1 MRRTILAGVLVV
13 LTLAACGSG
22 STGGTAT
29 GSGSSKVSTVALV
42 AGAADA
48 AADARTAKLS
58 GSMTIAISG
67 EQLDVPIDGAVDF
80 EHQAASL
87 RVDMSKL
94 GQGVMS
100 GAMEMRI
107 VDGSMYMNMGEL
119 LGARADALLGG
130 KDWIGVDMSG
140 LGADGGTQNPADMLQ
155 SLRGA
160 GDVREVGH
168 TTIDGTDTT
177 HYRADID
184 VAKAMEKV
192 PEKFR
197 ATAAAGMKVLG
208 TSFPVDVWIDGDGLP
223 RRFEIDIEI
232 PGKGSV
238 KESIDY
244 TDFGADVS
252 IDAPPADQVQ
262 SMADFQR
269 AASGV

>member
-1 MRRTILAGVLVV
+1 MRRSFVAGILVV

-22 STGGTAT
+22 STGKAT

-48 AADARTAKLS
+48 AAAARTAKLS

-67 EQLDVPIDGAVDF
+67 RQVDVPIDGAIDF
-80 EHQAASL
+80 ERQAASL

-100 GAMEMRI
+100 GAMEIRI
-107 VDGSMYMNMGEL
+107 VDGSMYMNMGAL

-140 LGADGGTQNPADMLQ
+140 LGADSGTQNPADMLQ

-168 TTIDGTDTT
+168 ATIDGTETT
-177 HYRADID
+177 QYHADID

-192 PEKFR
+192 PEKYR
-197 ATAAAGMKVLG
+197 ASAAAGMKVLG
-208 TSFPVDVWIDGDGLP
+208 TTFPIDVWIDGDGLP

>member
-1 MRRTILAGVLVV
+1 MRRTLVAGVLVV

-22 STGGTAT
+22 SAGKATA
-29 GSGSSKVSTVALV
+29 SKSSKVSTIALV

-48 AADARTAKLS
+48 AAQAKTAKLS
-58 GSMTIAISG
+58 GSMTIAFSG
-67 EQLDVPIDGAVDF
+67 KQIDVPIEGAIDF
-80 EHQAASL
+80 EQQAASL

-94 GQGVMS
+94 GEGVMS
-100 GAMEMRI
+100 GAMEIRI
-107 VDGSMYMNMGEL
+107 VDGSMYMNMGAL
-119 LGARADALLGG
+119 LGARADDLLHG
-130 KDWIGVDMSG
+130 KDWIGIDMSG

-168 TTIDGTDTT
+168 TMIDGTETT

-184 VAKAMEKV
+184 VQKAMEKV
-192 PEKFR
+192 PEKYR
-197 ATAAAGMKVLG
+197 ATAEQGMKVLG
-208 TSFPVDVWIDGDGLP
+208 TTFPIDVWIDNDGLP
-223 RRFEIDIEI
+223 RRFAIDIEI

-252 IDAPPADQVQ
+252 IDAPPADEVQ

>member
-1 MRRTILAGVLVV
+1 
-13 LTLAACGSG
+13 
-22 STGGTAT
+22 
-29 GSGSSKVSTVALV
+29 
-42 AGAADA
+42 
-48 AADARTAKLS
+48 
-58 GSMTIAISG
+58 
-67 EQLDVPIDGAVDF
+67 
-80 EHQAASL
+80 
-87 RVDMSKL
+87 
-94 GQGVMS
+94 
-100 GAMEMRI
+100 MEMRL
-107 VDGSMYMNMGEL
+107 VDGSMYMNMG
-119 LGARADALLGG
+119 ALLGSRASSLLHG
-130 KDWIGVDMSG
+130 KDWVSVDLSQM
-140 LGADGGTQNPADMLQ
+140 GAAGGTQNPADMLQ

-168 TTIDGTDTT
+168 ATIDGTETT
-177 HYRADID
+177 QYHADID

-192 PEKFR
+192 PEKYR
-197 ATAAAGMKVLG
+197 ASSAAGMKVLG
-208 TSFPVDVWIDGDGLP
+208 TTFPIDVWIDGDGLP